1 MSISTL
7 QRTEPARLGAMT
19 ANIAHLLRC
28 VLCTIFHDTVTSSS
42 SLVISVLEDI
52 KAAIEKR
59 STLGLPQPKRNQL
72 SNWLNKKTTLVKRMS
87 EDPAEISNL
96 RRKLKE
102 VMDEFQVSFSIVW
115 TPERRRNDASFFSSG
130 ICPYQK

>member
-1 MSISTL
+1 VQVAELLMSISTL

-28 VLCTIFHDTVTSSS
+28 VLSTSFHDTITSSS

-59 STLGLPQPKRNQL
+59 SALRRPQPKRDPL
-72 SNWLNKKTTLVKRMS
+72 SNWLNKRATLVKRMS

-102 VMDEFQVSFSIVW
+102 VMDEFQASFSIVW
-115 TPERRRNDASFFSSG
+115 TLECRRNDVPF
-130 ICPYQK
+130 CC